1 MQIGQKKYNHL
12 KILFIGKTRERIF
25 NFFKKNNI
33 SYFHYNEFDE
43 FITNYKSYN
52 FLISYGCNKIFD
64 RKVISY
70 FKNSIINCHQS
81 YLPWNRGADPNLWSF
96 VDGTTK
102 GVTIHKIEEKIDQGD
117 ILLRKKIKI
126 DPQTHTFETSYE
138 LLLKHLDKLLINNFD
153 YLIENKLKAIKQ
165 PNFGTFN
172 FKDDKKK
179 FKFDDKQLWKINIKE
194 FLKKI
199 KNV

>member
-25 NFFKKNNI
+25 KFFKKNNI

-81 YLPWNRGADPNLWSF
+81 YLPWNRGAEQKESQY
-96 VDGTTK
+96 TK
-102 GVTIHKIEEKIDQGD
+102 LKKKLIKGIFCFGKKLKLIHKLI
-117 ILLRKKIKI
+117 
-126 DPQTHTFETSYE
+126 
-138 LLLKHLDKLLINNFD
+138 LLKHLMNYYLNILINS
-153 YLIENKLKAIKQ
+153 
-165 PNFGTFN
+165 
-172 FKDDKKK
+172 
-179 FKFDDKQLWKINIKE
+179 
-194 FLKKI
+194 
-199 KNV
+199 

>member
-1 MQIGQKKYNHL
+1 M
-12 KILFIGKTRERIF
+12 
-25 NFFKKNNI
+25 
-33 SYFHYNEFDE
+33 
-43 FITNYKSYN
+43 
-52 FLISYGCNKIFD
+52 
-64 RKVISY
+64 Y

-96 VDGTTK
+96 VDDTPK

-126 DPQTHTFETSYE
+126 NPDYHTFETSYE
-138 LLLKHLDKLLINNFD
+138 LLLRHLDYLLIDNFD
-153 YLIENKLKAIKQ
+153 DLVNNKIKPLKQ

-179 FKFDDKQLWKINIKE
+179 FKLNYSKLWKI
-194 FLKKI
+194 KI
-199 KNV
+199 KYFLEKI